1 MQLVGASL
9 CVTNLQVLRFQT
21 FAAHVSVTR
30 QSHKHE
36 PQTIFSVST
45 KYNCLRHTKSCYMS
59 SRRSLNMTWC
69 SSCDHQQIC
78 LLILEEHTWSVIHL
92 LMCPAVHIYEK
103 EYFWAKTWLPG
114 WYHSLQFHQLK
125 FCVFVRYFLYLNVKL
140 DGDGLFFKQT
150 MMNKAS

>member
-45 KYNCLRHTKSCYMS
+45 KYNCLRHTKSCYIS
-59 SRRSLNMTWC
+59 STRSLNMTWC

-78 LLILEEHTWSVIHL
+78 LLILEGHTWSVIHL
-92 LMCPAVHIYEK
+92 LMCPAVHMYEK
-103 EYFWAKTWLPG
+103 EYFWAKHGCLVDIILYNFT
-114 WYHSLQFHQLK
+114 HSSFAFLLGT
-125 FCVFVRYFLYLNVKL
+125 FC
-140 DGDGLFFKQT
+140 T
-150 MMNKAS
+150 

>member
-1 MQLVGASL
+1 VQLVGASL

-45 KYNCLRHTKSCYMS
+45 KYNCLRHTKSCYIS
-59 SRRSLNMTWC
+59 STRSLNMTWR

-78 LLILEEHTWSVIHL
+78 LLILEGHTWSVIHL
-92 LMCPAVHIYEK
+92 LMCPAVWLISFFIISPYQVLRFCRVLFMLK
-103 EYFWAKTWLPG
+103 CQTWRWWA
-114 WYHSLQFHQLK
+114 
-125 FCVFVRYFLYLNVKL
+125 FLN
-140 DGDGLFFKQT
+140 KQT
-150 MMNKAS
+150 NNVEQGFVMFLFK